1 MKEVLTMKLVDRR
14 SCPTCKHNHS
24 FTDGLGTRWRTCDL
38 DKNPHNC
45 SRYCKATNG
54 SRQNCPH
61 WKNAVPTT
69 EKVRL
74 TCASCGMSEDKEID
88 AQFTDPERSE
98 PIRHYCDNCIANLNY
113 KGEAN
118 GDR

>member
-1 MKEVLTMKLVDRR
+1 MKLVDRR
-14 SCPTCKHNHS
+14 SCPTCRHNRS
-24 FTDGLGTRWRTCDL
+24 FNDEVGFPWRTCSIGENP
-38 DKNPHNC
+38 KNLT
-45 SRYCKATNG
+45 RYCTPTNR

-98 PIRHYCDNCIANLNY
+98 PMRHYCDNCIEELY
-113 KGEAN
+113 RGE
-118 GDR
+118 